1 MADQQLW
8 DFFQALTQ
16 PGRRSTVDELS
27 ALDQLL
33 GRKKFAER
41 QNETGIMTID
51 PGITW
56 NGYDKNAIRPDD
68 LMSDIAS
75 ERAYRRYRQDDI

>member
-1 MADQQLW
+1 MSEQALL

-33 GRKKFAER
+33 GRKQFAER
-41 QNETGIMTID
+41 QNQTGIMTID
-51 PGITW
+51 PGTTW
-56 NGYDKNAIRPDD
+56 NGYDKNAMQPDD
-68 LMSDIAS
+68 LMSDMAA